1 MLEES
6 IARIDA
12 YRMAHPEHPVLDVQ
26 YADLVQ
32 DPLATVENLYSSLGD
47 DLDEVAAAAMADYVS
62 ANPKGKFGVHGYDL
76 DEFGLDGDELGERF
90 AGYVARYD
98 VPTER
103 AAQMT

>member
-1 MLEES
+1 M
-6 IARIDA
+6 
-12 YRMAHPEHPVLDVQ
+12 
-26 YADLVQ
+26 Q

-47 DLDEVAAAAMADYVS
+47 DLDEVAAAAMAAYVD

-90 AGYVARYD
+90 GGYVARYD
-98 VPTER
+98 IPTER